1 MEVQFM
7 EHIRHS
13 LLIDKNKDL
22 IIEKLLN
29 LTLEIICL
37 LTREDFTV
45 VRKSGDRVTEDSGP
59 PAPDTWTRTQSPITE
74 APPHAPIEERN
85 RDGMVLEPAEIF
97 NGETE
102 KVPGKSKDVEVSF
115 SMTEWDYSGPED
127 VVMDTRQPHGSVGD
141 SSSGSPPE
149 RCETPLYPP
158 DCIKEENR
166 IVSQDFQAE
175 PEQAVFH
182 QPCKEEKTVPGPIRS
197 GRRNSRNR
205 PVRCETPLYSPH
217 CIEEE
222 NRIITQDYQAEPG
235 NGIFRCKEE
244 AVPTEIST
252 GGCSSRDP
260 PEICETP
267 LYSPDCIEEE
277 NRIIT
282 QDYQAK
288 PRGRVF
294 HPRCKEEAVP
304 AEISLGE
311 GSSRNLPERC
321 ETPLYSL
328 DCIEEENG
336 NIAQNYQAEPVDG
349 MFFQQFKEEA
359 IPAEIGS
366 GVTLDPGDHRGL
378 PEFLPEHCIDPTV
391 SYNTETFYTWEWN
404 QRSDLTT
411 HQNPYPGCFCGKCLS
426 CKRGQ
431 TKQQRKQTV
440 KKQFSC
446 SDCERSFAVKSA
458 LTRHHRNHGEKPYI
472 CSECGKCFSQM
483 SNLTNHKRSH
493 NKKHVC
499 PQCGKRFRDHLVLMQ
514 HQQTHMNSKPYV
526 CSECGKSFKCKAYLT
541 THMRVHTGEKPY
553 SCPEC
558 NKCFSQKIS
567 LVQHQRTHSGEK
579 PFSCSE
585 CGKCFA
591 AKSNLYKHKR
601 IHRRQKSFLC
611 SECGQSFTS
620 KTHFL
625 IHMKI
630 HT

>member
-378 PEFLPEHCIDPTV
+378 PEFLPEHCIGPAV
-391 SYNTETFYTWEWN
+391 SHNTETFYAWE
-404 QRSDLTT
+404 
-411 HQNPYPGCFCGKCLS
+411 
-426 CKRGQ
+426 
-431 TKQQRKQTV
+431 
-440 KKQFSC
+440 
-446 SDCERSFAVKSA
+446 
-458 LTRHHRNHGEKPYI
+458 RNYRIQWEKPYF
-472 CSECGKCFSQM
+472 CSECGKSFSHM
-483 SNLTNHKRSH
+483 SNLTSHKLIH
-493 NKKHVC
+493 NKKYVC
-499 PQCGKRFRDHLVLMQ
+499 PQCGKRFRDHLVLKQ
-514 HQQTHMNSKPYV
+514 HQQTHMDIKPYV
-526 CSECGKSFKCKAYLT
+526 CSECGKAFKCKAYVT
-541 THMRVHTGEKPY
+541 AHMRVHTGEKPF

-558 NKCFSQKIS
+558 AKCFSKKSS
-567 LVQHQRTHSGEK
+567 LIQHQRTHTGEK

-591 AKSNLYKHKR
+591 AKSNFYIHKR
-601 IHRRQKSFLC
+601 IHSVQK
-611 SECGQSFTS
+611 
-620 KTHFL
+620 
-625 IHMKI
+625 
-630 HT
+630 

>member
-378 PEFLPEHCIDPTV
+378 PEFLPEHCIGLAV
-391 SYNTETFYTWEWN
+391 SHNKETYYDWERN
-404 QRSDLTT
+404 
-411 HQNPYPGCFCGKCLS
+411 
-426 CKRGQ
+426 
-431 TKQQRKQTV
+431 
-440 KKQFSC
+440 
-446 SDCERSFAVKSA
+446 
-458 LTRHHRNHGEKPYI
+458 HRNHGEKPYL
-472 CSECGKCFSQM
+472 CPECGKSFSQM
-483 SNLTNHKRSH
+483 STLTSHKRNH

-499 PQCGKRFRDHLVLMQ
+499 PQCGKRFRDNLVLMQ
-514 HQQTHMNSKPYV
+514 HQQTHTDIKPYM
-526 CSECGKSFKCKAYLT
+526 CSVCGKTFKCKAYVSA
-541 THMRVHTGEKPY
+541 HMRVHTGEKPY

-558 NKCFSQKIS
+558 TKCFSQKIS
-567 LVQHQRTHSGEK
+567 LIQHQRTHSGEK

-591 AKSNLYKHKR
+591 AESNLYKHKR
-601 IHRRQKSFLC
+601 IHRGQK
-611 SECGQSFTS
+611 
-620 KTHFL
+620 
-625 IHMKI
+625 
-630 HT
+630 

>member
-378 PEFLPEHCIDPTV
+378 PEFLPEHCIGPPV
-391 SYNTETFYTWEWN
+391 SPQYPEKMNQCSECQRCFPNHSDLITHQKTHCVNDLYSCQICGVCFSSKLNFTEHQQLHHEEKSHAEKKLFHRSYCKKSFH
-404 QRSDLTT
+404 QRSHL
-411 HQNPYPGCFCGKCLS
+411 LS
-426 CKRGQ
+426 HKR
-431 TKQQRKQTV
+431 RHTV
-440 KKQFSC
+440 KSQFSC
-446 SDCERSFAVKSA
+446 
-458 LTRHHRNHGEKPYI
+458 P
-472 CSECGKCFSQM
+472 ECGKCFSGPAAVI
-483 SNLTNHKRSH
+483 T
-493 NKKHVC
+493 
-499 PQCGKRFRDHLVLMQ
+499 
-514 HQQTHMNSKPYV
+514 
-526 CSECGKSFKCKAYLT
+526 
-541 THMRVHTGEKPY
+541 
-553 SCPEC
+553 
-558 NKCFSQKIS
+558 
-567 LVQHQRTHSGEK
+567 HQRIHSGEK
-579 PFSCSE
+579 PFQCAE
-585 CGKCFA
+585 CDKCFA
-591 AKSNLYKHKR
+591 QRANLVKHQRCHTGERPYVCVQCGHGFSDKSNLVRH
-601 IHRRQKSFLC
+601 Q
-611 SECGQSFTS
+611 
-620 KTHFL
+620 
-625 IHMKI
+625 KI
-630 HT
+630 HTGWKLSAL

>member
-378 PEFLPEHCIDPTV
+378 PEFLPEHCIGPAV
-391 SYNTETFYTWEWN
+391 FLNTEAFSAWETN
-404 QRSDLTT
+404 
-411 HQNPYPGCFCGKCLS
+411 
-426 CKRGQ
+426 
-431 TKQQRKQTV
+431 
-440 KKQFSC
+440 
-446 SDCERSFAVKSA
+446 
-458 LTRHHRNHGEKPYI
+458 HRIHGEKPYL
-472 CSECGKCFSQM
+472 CPECGKSFSHR
-483 SNLTNHKRSH
+483 STLSRHKRTH
-493 NKKHVC
+493 KKKHVC
-499 PQCGKRFRDHLVLMQ
+499 PQCGRRFRDHLLLKQ
-514 HQQTHMNSKPYV
+514 HQQTHIHINPFV
-526 CSECGKSFKCKAYLT
+526 CSECGKTFKCKAYVT
-541 THMRVHTGEKPY
+541 AHRRVHTGEKPF

-558 NKCFSQKIS
+558 SKCFSLKYS
-567 LVQHQRTHSGEK
+567 LIQHQRTHSGEK

-585 CGKCFA
+585 CGRCFA
-591 AKSNLYKHKR
+591 AKSNLYIHKQIHKR
-601 IHRRQKSFLC
+601 QK
-611 SECGQSFTS
+611 
-620 KTHFL
+620 
-625 IHMKI
+625 
-630 HT
+630 